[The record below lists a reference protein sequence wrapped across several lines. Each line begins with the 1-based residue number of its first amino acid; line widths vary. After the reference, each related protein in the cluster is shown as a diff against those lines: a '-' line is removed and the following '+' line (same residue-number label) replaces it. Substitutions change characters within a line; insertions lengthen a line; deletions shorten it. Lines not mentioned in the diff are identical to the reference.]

1 MTRFTHLT
9 ADLHG
14 VPAPVLRDPATLGG
28 LCIAAAG
35 AAGLSAAAAPLVRHR
50 GAGGGSA
57 FLLLETDGCHLS
69 AHAIPEEGLVLV
81 DVLVPET
88 RSADTALEV
97 FVRRLGAAT
106 VERQLRTRGDGPPAT
121 R

>member
-1 MTRFTHLT
+1 MRFTHLT

-14 VPAPVLRDPATLGG
+14 VPAPVLRDPALLGG

-35 AAGLSAAAAPLVRHR
+35 AAGLSAAAAPVLRPR

-69 AHAIPEEGLVLV
+69 AHAIPEQGLVLV

-97 FVRRLGAAT
+97 FVRRLGAST
-106 VERQLRTRGDGPPAT
+106 VTRQEHRRGDAPPAA